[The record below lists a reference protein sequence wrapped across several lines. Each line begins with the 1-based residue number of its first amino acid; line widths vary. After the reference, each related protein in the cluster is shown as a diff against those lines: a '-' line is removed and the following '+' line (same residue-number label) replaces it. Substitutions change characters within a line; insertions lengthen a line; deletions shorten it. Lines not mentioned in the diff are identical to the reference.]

1 MKNKIIHWMVLIV
14 VFVAASTMASQITLP
29 SNGDN
34 SPAEFYPDVIQDQ
47 NVMEL
52 RSRNVAGSLRHR
64 FPVFGVDLSSV
75 SDAVT
80 GAVFSVQI
88 AVADA
93 DSFTIDVFG
102 VVDGAANETWNPT
115 TLTYNNAPWLNAP
128 NGNIDRGYIAEKV
141 VSLGSISYTAG
152 ATGLLNFSS
161 AGLID
166 FLNADT
172 TGSATL
178 FMEAQVAATGQDFYL
193 QFVSESGTGV
203 KPSLV
208 VETIPEPS
216 TLGMVGLVFTALFG
230 IRRLML

>member
-1 MKNKIIHWMVLIV
+1 MKKQVTHWMVLIV
-14 VFVAASTMASQITLP
+14 IFAAASAMASQITLP

-34 SPAEFYPDVIQDQ
+34 SPAEFFPDVVQNL

-52 RSRNVAGSLRHR
+52 RSRNVAGSLRHQL
-64 FPVFGVDLSSV
+64 PVFGVDLSSV

-80 GAVFSVQI
+80 GAVFTVQI

-102 VVDGAANETWNPT
+102 VVDGAANETWDPA

-128 NGNIDRGYIAEKV
+128 NGNVDRDYIAEKV

-152 ATGLLNFSS
+152 ATGLLSFSS

-178 FMEAQVAATGQDFYL
+178 FMEAQVASTGQDFYL
-193 QFVSESGTGV
+193 QFVSDSGTGI

-216 TLGMVGLVFTALFG
+216 TLSLMVVVSTVLFG
-230 IRRLML
+230 IRRLMF